1 MNCALLALHLVH
13 IGRWPI
19 CTAGG

>member
-1 MNCALLALHLVH
+1 MNWALLPLHLVH

-19 CTAGG
+19 CTAGT